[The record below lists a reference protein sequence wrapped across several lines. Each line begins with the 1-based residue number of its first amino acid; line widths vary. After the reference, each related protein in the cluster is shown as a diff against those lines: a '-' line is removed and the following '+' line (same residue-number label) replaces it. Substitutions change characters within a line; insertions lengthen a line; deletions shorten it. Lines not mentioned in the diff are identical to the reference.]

1 MRRIEEVYIDGKS
14 LLDIIDNHN
23 SWMANKGEGE
33 RAMFIDCDLREID
46 FSGMYLNGI
55 DFGMANLSGSD
66 FGLADIRR
74 CSFGHAILN
83 NCNMAFANIEHCD
96 FSSAKMRNVP
106 FRYTFLFEVNF
117 FDCDLRGCDF
127 VGCNLPPI
135 EGLIEAHLDEKFI
148 SELMYLVVSQA
159 KYSMNIS
166 DEVKGLLTSQDI
178 IDLANRSEH
187 KFSYGVLR
195 KPFKSVLKGDF
206 VSQPNTD

>member
-14 LLDIIDNHN
+14 LLDIVDNHN
-23 SWMANKGEGE
+23 SWMKNKGEGE

-66 FGLADIRR
+66 FGLADIRH

-83 NCNMAFANIEHCD
+83 NCSMAFANIEHCD
-96 FSSAKMRNVP
+96 FSSAKMRNVT
-106 FRYTFLFEVNF
+106 FKYAFLFEVNF

-135 EGLIEAHLDEKFI
+135 EGLIEAHFDDKFI
-148 SELMYLVVSQA
+148 SELLYLIVSQA
-159 KYSMNIS
+159 RYSMNLS
-166 DEVKGLLTSQDI
+166 DEFKKVLTSQEVM
-178 IDLANRSEH
+178 DLANKSEH

-195 KPFKSVLKGDF
+195 KTFKSSLDGEF
-206 VSQPNTD
+206 VYDRDTD